1 MLKKVIYYL
10 ILIPFSVFSQ
20 ELDLFNEIE
29 TDELT
34 ESKLLPNKMIFTQRF
49 LWGEKGLARVLKVS
63 PLNIKNRKTYLLSLV
78 CSITLELLNEII
90 FF

>member
-34 ESKLLPNKMIFTQRF
+34 ESKLLPNKMIFTHLHSPSF
-49 LWGEKGLARVLKVS
+49 AFDILLHSFFSLAIITV
-63 PLNIKNRKTYLLSLV
+63 IFTYLQENG
-78 CSITLELLNEII
+78 LEIQI
-90 FF
+90 Y